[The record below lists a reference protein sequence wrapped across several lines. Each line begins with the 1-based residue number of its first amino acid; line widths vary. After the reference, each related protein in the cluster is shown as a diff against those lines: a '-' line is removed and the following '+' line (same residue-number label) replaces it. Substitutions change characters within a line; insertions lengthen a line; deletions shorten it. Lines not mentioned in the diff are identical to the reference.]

1 MVVQFRDDRP
11 HWIGSI
17 DVMKLDYFAS
27 QNAPDFVRVEFDGNE
42 NYVRYQSITRIIK
55 DAARRAKLRGV

>member
-1 MVVQFRDDRP
+1 MSHDLLGFHARDTND
-11 HWIGSI
+11 
-17 DVMKLDYFAS
+17 MKLDYFAS